1 MSLTT
6 IVEFFFSLGLFINAG
21 LFVPQVVKLY
31 RTKNTQGLSLL
42 TFGGFNLIQIFA
54 VLHGII
60 NHDRILILGFSLSL
74 ITCGMVTILLIW
86 YKAKPIRP
94 ISYE

>member
-74 ITCGMVTILLIW
+74 ITCEW
-86 YKAKPIRP
+86 
-94 ISYE
+94 